1 MPKASK
7 KSASSAGKPPF
18 VPPTPGQLP
27 PNYRPAVH
35 TSVRA
40 SDLGNF
46 IDAEW
51 TTFAQVDPKTGD
63 RTGQLPYWFTSS
75 CVIRNARGQERL
87 IRLRDIGAQPRRGL
101 LRIRVTGATKP
112 VVTLSR
118 SGKDGSPGK
127 PVKPVGGF
135 YPIEASQN
143 ADGSP
148 SHKYYTL
155 SFRDPV
161 CLLECYNAVLHPPD
175 PCPPGHPG
183 VFAVYGYPPPG
194 TPE

>member
-7 KSASSAGKPPF
+7 KSTSSRKQPAF
-18 VPPTPGQLP
+18 VPPQPGRLP
-27 PNYRPAVH
+27 PDYRPAVH

-40 SDLGNF
+40 NDSGNI

-51 TTFAQVDPKTGD
+51 TTFAQVDPKTGE
-63 RTGQLPYWFTSS
+63 RTGKLPYWFTSS
-75 CVIRNARGQERL
+75 CVIRNARGLVRL
-87 IRLRDIGAQPRRGL
+87 IRLRDIGAQPRKGT
-101 LRIRVTGATKP
+101 LRVRVTGAKAP
-112 VVTLSR
+112 IMTLSR
-118 SGKDGSPGK
+118 TSTGGGRGK

-135 YPIEASQN
+135 YTIEASQN
-143 ADGSP
+143 PDGTP
-148 SHKYYTL
+148 SHKHYTL

-161 CLLECYNAVLHPPD
+161 CLLECYNICIPPPE
-175 PCPPGHPG
+175 PCPPDNPG